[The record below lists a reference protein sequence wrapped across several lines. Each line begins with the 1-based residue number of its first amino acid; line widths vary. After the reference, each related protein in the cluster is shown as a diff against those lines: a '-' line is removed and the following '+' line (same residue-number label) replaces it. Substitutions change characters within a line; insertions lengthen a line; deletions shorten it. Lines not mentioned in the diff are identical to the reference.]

1 MHCVPGLTMTGPCVL
16 LPGPG
21 LAGYSGPT
29 IRLQESTVLLS
40 PGPLVSDV
48 WWSRDVMTRTL
59 YWRLTGFV
67 SAPAPVS
74 EVTTAM
80 ARVSALATL

>member
-48 WWSRDVMTRTL
+48 
-59 YWRLTGFV
+59 
-67 SAPAPVS
+67 
-74 EVTTAM
+74 
-80 ARVSALATL
+80 